1 MEKTEQQ
8 LQVLENGN
16 ASPAL
21 NRVPLSAVA
30 RKGRVLLIDMP
41 FRTVRVGSLGLSTL
55 KSVLKAGGVETDICY
70 LSVKLARDIGT
81 RFYGYI
87 AHLGSV
93 RYSGEIFF
101 TPHYYDLPRE
111 QFVQEKL
118 LPYFSRAVRAFSPRD
133 VAGLEWNEQQFLD
146 ACADTCMNAV
156 PRLMDEFMNGIQWD
170 QYDIV
175 GFSLIF
181 DQTMPSLMMAKRIKQ
196 QYPEKTIIFGG
207 PSCDGGMGM
216 EMLRVFPWI
225 DVVSIGEADTVV
237 LPLVRAL
244 REGRP
249 LREVPGIGFRAT
261 GNLAQTATP
270 GLLEE
275 LDQLPMPE
283 YDNYFDAI
291 CGSDIDPQMYFESS
305 RGCWWGQKHLCTFCG
320 LNANGLQY
328 RRKSPERTVKEILY
342 LAGRYGCK
350 SIGATDNILDI
361 SFFKTV
367 FPALREWRA
376 ARVPEEH
383 LHLFY
388 EMKSNVKKEQLQMA
402 RQAGLVWA
410 QPGIESFNDHIL
422 QLMDKGATGIQQMQY
437 IKWASE
443 MDISLQYGVLY
454 RNPGE
459 TLEDYEDIRRRIDF
473 MSHLHPPTY
482 LSDISIDRFSPYFRD
497 PERHGIR
504 QLRPHAN
511 YKEVFLEEDLDLTK
525 MAYRFEFNH
534 EDDENKELWDAI
546 QQCLAA
552 LTKWKNTYRP
562 GTLMYD
568 TSGGKVWIL
577 DRRGGKP
584 ILATL
589 TGPQAEVFL
598 YCDEHHSLEN
608 VQEKFSEYAK
618 EFVTAL
624 IDKLCERKWLFK
636 DGRNRCLAMPV
647 RGDLSAYTAR
657 RAAEASR
664 QDAVGQQVSVG
675 G

>member
-1 MEKTEQQ
+1 MEKAAQP
-8 LQVLENGN
+8 LQVLGNGHTLPN
-16 ASPAL
+16 L
-21 NRVPLSAVA
+21 HNTPLSAAA

-41 FRTVRVGSLGLSTL
+41 FRTIRVGSLGLSTL
-55 KSVLKAGGVETDICY
+55 KSVLNEAGIATDIRY
-70 LSVKLARDIGT
+70 LSVKLAREIGT

-101 TPHYYDLPRE
+101 TPHYYDIPRE
-111 QFVQEKL
+111 QFVKEKL
-118 LPYFSRAVRAFSPRD
+118 LPYFSRALRSFSLQD
-133 VAGLEWNEQQFLD
+133 VAGLDWDEQRFFD
-146 ACADTCMNAV
+146 ACADACTRAV
-156 PRLMDEFMNGIQWD
+156 PHLIDEIMKEIQWD
-170 QYDIV
+170 QYDII

-237 LPLVRAL
+237 VPLVRAL
-244 REGRP
+244 RERQP
-249 LREVPGIGFRAT
+249 LHEVPGIGFREE
-261 GNLAQTATP
+261 GNLVQTKPP

-283 YDNYFDAI
+283 YDDYFDAI
-291 CGSDIDPQMYFESS
+291 RGSDIDPQMYFESS

-320 LNANGLQY
+320 LNASGLQY
-328 RRKSPERTVKEILY
+328 RRKSPERTVREILY

-350 SIGATDNILDI
+350 SIGATDNILDL

-367 FPALREWRA
+367 FPALKQWRE
-376 ARVPEEH
+376 ARPPEEH

-422 QLMDKGATGIQQMQY
+422 HLMDKGATGIQQMQY

-443 MDISLQYGVLY
+443 MDVNLQYGVLY

-459 TLEDYEDIRRRIDF
+459 TAEDYQDILTRIDF

-482 LSDISIDRFSPYFRD
+482 LSDISIDRFSPYFRS
-497 PERHGIR
+497 PEQHGI
-504 QLRPHAN
+504 QNLRPHPT
-511 YKEVFLEEDLDLTK
+511 YFEVFLDEELDLTK
-525 MAYRFEFNH
+525 MAYRFEFEH
-534 EDDENKELWDAI
+534 ADDKNKELWGTIRD
-546 QQCLAA
+546 CLAA
-552 LTKWKNTYRP
+552 LTKWKQTYRP

-568 TSGGKVWIL
+568 TSPGKVWIL
-577 DRRGGKP
+577 DRRGSKP

-589 TGPQAEVFL
+589 TGLQAEVFL

-608 VQEKFSEYAK
+608 IQTKFSAYPSESIA
-618 EFVTAL
+618 AW
-624 IDKLCERKWLFK
+624 IDKLYERKWLYK
-636 DGRNRCLAMPV
+636 DARNRCLTMPV
-647 RGDLSAYTAR
+647 RSDLSAYIARRVAETAR
-657 RAAEASR
+657 QEVVS
-664 QDAVGQQVSVG
+664 QQA
-675 G
+675 